1 MSSAISGIRI
11 AALFFSLA
19 MMYSLPAHAS
29 VTDFRAGASVQAGEV
44 ILSGQAL
51 FFGAVCSPSAGGF
64 GVASANISG
73 TLGFTQ
79 TGTTAFGLPFGLFDC
94 GGGGGQTIGFGS
106 ASADLPSGSLRAFSS
121 AQGPFGD
128 ALSFAPQSPNAIEV
142 KTGASFSDTL
152 TFNVPAAVAATNP
165 DLVFSVMMTVT
176 GNLSGVS
183 QVTACDGANCMTQ
196 SSGPGQPG
204 GPVNLQIPQFYSI
217 SDGSVVNFSA
227 GLSVQSIGGLGG
239 SGVPSST
246 ANFGDTAAITFQL
259 PAGVTFTS
267 ASGEFLSQPPG
278 ATPEPGSLFLLG
290 TGLASVGG
298 LIRRRLRT

>member
-1 MSSAISGIRI
+1 MSSASFRI
-11 AALFFSLA
+11 GMAAVSFSLVT
-19 MMYSLPAHAS
+19 MCSLPAHAS
-29 VTDFRAGASVQAGEV
+29 TTGFSAGASVQAGELV
-44 ILSGQAL
+44 SPGFAEICLPSTGGSGFAT
-51 FFGAVCSPSAGGF
+51 
-64 GVASANISG
+64 ASTSG

-128 ALSFAPQSPNAIEV
+128 ALSFAPQSPNPIEV
-142 KTGASFSDTL
+142 KAGAGFSDTL
-152 TFNVPAAVAATNP
+152 TFSVPAAVAASNP

-176 GNLSGVS
+176 GSLSGVS

-196 SSGPGQPG
+196 SNGPGQLG

-217 SDGSVVNFSA
+217 SDGSVVVLNA
-227 GLSVQSIGGLGG
+227 GLSVQSIGGFGG
-239 SGVPSST
+239 LSGVLFSS
-246 ANFGDTAAITFQL
+246 ADFGDTAAITFEL

-267 ASGEFLSQPPG
+267 ASGEFLSQPLG

-290 TGLASVGG
+290 TGLASMAG
-298 LIRRRLRT
+298 LIRRRLCW